1 MKRFM
6 PRGLALAGILVIAA
20 SCSSAKT
27 AAPDSVKPSAVAE
40 SPAAG
45 SAAVKPA
52 PALPARGVGMP
63 TDTVPLAELYQQ
75 GKVDVLR

>member
-20 SCSSAKT
+20 SCSSSKT
-27 AAPDSVKPSAVAE
+27 SAPDLVKPPAVAAI
-40 SPAAG
+40 PAAG
-45 SAAVKPA
+45 SAAVQAA

-63 TDTVPLAELYQQ
+63 TDTVPLAQLYQQ